1 MNYEVEINKINA
13 RLDNLQQ
20 SFIQA
25 QKNQVP
31 ITAKTDS
38 TANKVNVLT
47 PYTESKTVYIDD
59 EYVTFDIAKDG
70 IISVQM
76 VDNDGQNVP
85 CMFERMANEQ
95 IRVSFAKRDSLATV
109 TISIQ

>member
-1 MNYEVEINKINA
+1 MTVEQRLSNLENLVNALSKKIDNNKYYTDADINGNRKSVSDI
-13 RLDNLQQ
+13 
-20 SFIQA
+20 
-25 QKNQVP
+25 
-31 ITAKTDS
+31 
-38 TANKVNVLT
+38 T
-47 PYTESKTVYIDD
+47 PYTESKTAYIDD

-70 IISVQM
+70 NISVYM
-76 VDNDGQNVP
+76 VDGDGQNVP

>member
-1 MNYEVEINKINA
+1 MDKQTQEMFTALQMRIDSLEKKLDTPIVRANENVDKI
-13 RLDNLQQ
+13 
-20 SFIQA
+20 
-25 QKNQVP
+25 
-31 ITAKTDS
+31 
-38 TANKVNVLT
+38 T
-47 PYTESKTVYIDD
+47 PYTETKTAYIDD

-85 CMFERMANEQ
+85 CSFEQ
-95 IRVSFAKRDSLATV
+95 INGKVKVSFEKRNSLATV

>member
-1 MNYEVEINKINA
+1 MTDNQINSMFEALQKRIDALDKKYDSISMVDRGNINA
-13 RLDNLQQ
+13 
-20 SFIQA
+20 I
-25 QKNQVP
+25 
-31 ITAKTDS
+31 
-38 TANKVNVLT
+38 T
-47 PYTESKTVYIDD
+47 PYVESKTAYIDD

-70 IISVQM
+70 IISVYM

>member
-31 ITAKTDS
+31 IIAKTDMAS
-38 TANKVNVLT
+38 NKVPQV
-47 PYTESKTVYIDD
+47 D
-59 EYVTFDIAKDG
+59 ENTIGVSDNSLGLFDVAALADENSQAIMDLAELISEKDG
-70 IISVQM
+70 
-76 VDNDGQNVP
+76 
-85 CMFERMANEQ
+85 E
-95 IRVSFAKRDSLATV
+95 
-109 TISIQ
+109 